1 MKPRLASVALAIA
14 LLIAWQILG
23 TRSLTSTPSLVL
35 QRLWTLAANGDLWSN
50 LVPTLEE
57 TFGGLALGLLI
68 GIVGGILMARSRFAA
83 AMLDPYVI
91 GINGLPRV
99 ALGPFFVVWFGIG
112 ILSKV
117 LLAVSIVFVVVLF
130 NTREGIDSID
140 PDLIDALR
148 SMRAGRWDMLRHLII
163 PSLMPWL
170 LAATKIGIGLALTGA
185 VVGELVGASAG
196 LGWYITNALNVIDMT
211 GAVTAL
217 LVMAVLAMLMYYAVL
232 FDRAP
237 AIGLARQSCPLI
249 AISLVTL
256 ASLPASIAAWT
267 FRSPRSPS
275 LAPFRFTTRCAR
287 PFR

>member
-91 GINGLPRV
+91 GMNGLPRV

-232 FDRAP
+232 LVERRLLAWRDNRA
-237 AIGLARQSCPLI
+237 R
-249 AISLVTL
+249 
-256 ASLPASIAAWT
+256 
-267 FRSPRSPS
+267 
-275 LAPFRFTTRCAR
+275 
-287 PFR
+287 